1 MICAVSARVCLV
13 MLRHPH
19 RCRLCALSQA
29 GHDGVARSLART
41 QRSAS
46 TRRSRTQR
54 CGQEHRLDNRNSV
67 EYRLVVGGPASR
79 GGGRRRLPHR
89 CMGNQPLAP
98 TAKPAHD
105 RLPVAAARSSVD
117 ANPSPTNPKQRGPQS
132 QPCSTRQ
139 YSVPSGGVALR
150 IQPNEPP
157 SMPTVPS
164 WCRCPLLVSARVA
177 LQLADIAVSAA
188 VKAGTTDK

>member
-1 MICAVSARVCLV
+1 MACRGGWLRSATKTTAANCLNPLLAQSECRRCVRRARACEYVMICAVSARVCLL

-19 RCRLCALSQA
+19 RCRLCAHSQA

-54 CGQEHRLDNRNSV
+54 CGQEHRLDNRSSV
-67 EYRLVVGGPASR
+67 EYRPVVGGPASR

-89 CMGNQPLAP
+89 CMGNRPLAP

-139 YSVPSGGVALR
+139 YSVPSGGLAL
-150 IQPNEPP
+150 
-157 SMPTVPS
+157 
-164 WCRCPLLVSARVA
+164 
-177 LQLADIAVSAA
+177 
-188 VKAGTTDK
+188 